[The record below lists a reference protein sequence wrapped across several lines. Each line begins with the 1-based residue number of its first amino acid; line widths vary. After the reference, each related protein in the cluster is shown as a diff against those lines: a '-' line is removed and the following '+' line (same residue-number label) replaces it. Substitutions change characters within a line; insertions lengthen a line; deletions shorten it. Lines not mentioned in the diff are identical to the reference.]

1 VAESANAA
9 LDPLVQ
15 SGLAMAF
22 VQGRW
27 LQFAKSGFKKRP
39 SESADAAVNVLFSA

>member
-1 VAESANAA
+1 
-9 LDPLVQ
+9 
-15 SGLAMAF
+15 MAY

-39 SESADAAVNVLFSA
+39 SESADSTVKLLFS